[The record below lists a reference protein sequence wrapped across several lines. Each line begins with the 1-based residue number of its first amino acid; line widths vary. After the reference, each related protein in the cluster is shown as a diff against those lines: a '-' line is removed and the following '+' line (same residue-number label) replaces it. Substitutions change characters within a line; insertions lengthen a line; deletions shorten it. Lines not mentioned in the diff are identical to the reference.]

1 MLSGSQLLGRFFVD
15 HEERVASHLSA
26 DTAERSE
33 QSAGVDWF
41 IRGAEWPECFLLR
54 GRFHRG
60 ERDRVI
66 DVVKTGIIC
75 VTSIFTADTILSTA
89 IRITMRS
96 ELMERAPLISISPSP
111 RFSWS
116 CFCVARQ
123 VLVSLTLL
131 TPLIGPTPVLLLLQN
146 GAILYDVSDSFA
158 VVAHHIAAVVPHHLH
173 GDAAT
178 CDRLRVERARKV
190 VDVHSCLLYTSPSP
204 RDS

>member
-1 MLSGSQLLGRFFVD
+1 MGRFFLD

-66 DVVKTGIIC
+66 DVVRTGIIC
-75 VTSIFTADTILSTA
+75 IIGIFTADTMLSTA
-89 IRITMRS
+89 ICITIS
-96 ELMERAPLISISPSP
+96 NGLLERALSCISPSP
-111 RFSWS
+111 RVSWS

-123 VLVSLTLL
+123 VLFSLKLL
-131 TPLIGPTPVLLLLQN
+131 TSLIGPTPVLLLLHDD
-146 GAILYDVSDSFA
+146 AFLYDVSDSFA
-158 VVAHHIAAVVPHHLH
+158 VVALHAIAVVPHHLH
-173 GDAAT
+173 GDAAA
-178 CDRLRVERARKV
+178 CDWFRVERARKV
-190 VDVHSCLLYTSPSP
+190 VDVHSVCTVCRTSSTPKSRLL
-204 RDS
+204 